1 VDSFQNS
8 IILHNN
14 PSHFFGVKRYIERNG
29 VKEAFVMKLSE
40 MPPHLIYAGTAL
52 LIAVLFIVFWAW
64 RDIAGF

>member
-1 VDSFQNS
+1 
-8 IILHNN
+8 
-14 PSHFFGVKRYIERNG
+14 